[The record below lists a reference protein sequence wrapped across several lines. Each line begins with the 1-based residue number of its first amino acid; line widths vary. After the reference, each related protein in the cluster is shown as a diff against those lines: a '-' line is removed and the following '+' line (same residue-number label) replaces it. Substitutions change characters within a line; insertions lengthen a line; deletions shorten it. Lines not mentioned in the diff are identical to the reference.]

1 MLTFLTKE
9 ASKLY
14 LWRTIMQHLELGI
27 LHEYKDKFN
36 FFIILFYI
44 RSKIIKMSD

>member
-36 FFIILFYI
+36 HYFIILFYQNV
-44 RSKIIKMSD
+44 